1 MVGVGTERSGAETAG
16 DWIVT
21 NAMKRISGASV
32 RATRGFSVK
41 EMNSDKE
48 TVASN
53 NGWADQ

>member
-1 MVGVGTERSGAETAG
+1 MVGVGTERNGAETAS

-21 NAMKRISGASV
+21 NATKRISGANV
-32 RATRGFSVK
+32 RATSRFSVK